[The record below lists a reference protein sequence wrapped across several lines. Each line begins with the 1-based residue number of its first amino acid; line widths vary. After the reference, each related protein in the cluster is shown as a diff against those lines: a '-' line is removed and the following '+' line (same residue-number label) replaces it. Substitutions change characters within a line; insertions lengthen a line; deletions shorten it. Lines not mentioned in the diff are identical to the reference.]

1 MIQDK
6 CEVTLH
12 NFHFFDY
19 SDPSKIIYL
28 PVKAGG
34 LNYLPTS
41 KKELCIREGSNTLS
55 SSIFLP
61 VAVYPGKGYG
71 PGYWLRP
78 SNLTETELRDIYFPP
93 ELLATIS
100 LLGLPL
106 EELYDVNS
114 LNKQR
119 TF

>member
-1 MIQDK
+1 MIQAQH
-6 CEVTLH
+6 EVTLH

-19 SDPSKIIYL
+19 SDPTKIIYV

-34 LNYLPTS
+34 KNYSPTN
-41 KKELCIREGSNTLS
+41 KKELCIRENNNIFS

-78 SNLTETELRDIYFPP
+78 DVLTETELRDIYFPP

-106 EELYDVNS
+106 EELYDINN

-119 TF
+119 TV